1 MRQLTVVAVTL
12 GLILTGTELRA
23 AEDETLDECRAGSI
37 AACLS
42 VCTAAVAVCT
52 KQGPEYSKGKCDSK
66 AQKLPGCT
74 ASYDELRPGDL
85 CRISADE
92 IYPTQFSVGSR
103 AVACKAEDK
112 IDKKKRKALKEYLL
126 ARFLPTVLGPRGR
139 FYITDHHHLST
150 GVFRA
155 DIPHKNK
162 VLYACITAD
171 QSMVE
176 RESAL
181 WQYLGEHQ
189 EVWLFDNEG
198 HPITGSDLPLGL
210 EYMADDPYRT
220 VSRWVRDSCG
230 YVKEGN
236 DCLSAY
242 TDEQIARYGAPAKA
256 DFMEFLWA
264 NFFRDNGV
272 PSVSSQHTKEEL
284 EAVLSQALELAKS
297 AKAQDLPGF
306 NDGSILPP
314 HPVVLDARGCDSIPS
329 EE

>member
-1 MRQLTVVAVTL
+1 MRGIIVLAVAIGLTAT
-12 GLILTGTELRA
+12 GLA
-23 AEDETLDECRAGSI
+23 AQATDDETLEECRAGSI

-42 VCTAAVAVCT
+42 VCEASVDVCA
-52 KQGPEYSKGKCDSK
+52 KRGPEYDKGKCDSK

-74 ASYDELRPGDL
+74 ASYDDLRPGDL
-85 CRISADE
+85 CRISVDE
-92 IYPTQFSVGSR
+92 IYPTQYSVGSR

-112 IDKKKRKALKEYLL
+112 IDKKKKKALKEYLL
-126 ARFLPTVLGPRGR
+126 ARFLPTVMGPRNR

-155 DIPHKNK
+155 DIPNKNK

-171 QSMVE
+171 QSTVE
-176 RESAL
+176 RESSL
-181 WQYLGEHQ
+181 WRYLSEHH
-189 EVWLFDNEG
+189 EMWLFDNEG
-198 HPITGSDLPLGL
+198 RPITGSDLPLGL
-210 EYMADDPYRT
+210 EYIADDPYRT

-272 PSVSSQHTKEEL
+272 PSISPLHTREQL
-284 EAVLSQALELAKS
+284 EAVLSQALELAKGEK
-297 AKAQDLPGF
+297 AKDLPGF
-306 NDGSILPP
+306 NDGSILTP